1 MMPANNASTSDD
13 LPTTSAAREPADIPV
28 VQVTVLEDRAQVERK
43 ATVHLAAGVNRLTVA
58 GVSPLLQDVSLQAR
72 IERSVGSSFGASVRV
87 VRSRRIQAHDR
98 PEAIA
103 ELEAELDQLERQLRD
118 ERDSHQRATMRR
130 QRLMSMLHSA
140 ARELPE
146 DASWGRGDADTW
158 RHAFTRL
165 FERGREEDLTALDAV
180 LAHERLR
187 DDWQAVLRRRAQL
200 YGPDAEVEAHA
211 EIDLVADEAGEVTL
225 TLVYIVPSALWRPL
239 HRAEWVDGVDDEGH
253 LEWTPRA
260 CVWQRTGEDWREV
273 SLVLST
279 ARTGAGTEPPLL
291 SDDPLAVQR
300 KQEQVRVAMRDVEIQ
315 STAPGGD
322 SAPPPDLPGVDDGG
336 EARHLQV
343 PGRVAVASTGRPTF
357 FDLER
362 RDLPGRI
369 DVVAMPEMAQ
379 RAVRRVR
386 FTLEGADPLLP
397 GPVELLRHGGPFATT
412 SLDFTA
418 PGAHQELSFGPDDD
432 VRVSRT
438 TKVLSD
444 KTDPEDRWR
453 RRTVRVRVFL
463 SNVGTHA
470 RRLELVERVPVS
482 EVAVVRIEGVA
493 AQPEAQPDADGHV
506 RWSLTLPPN
515 GRLTV
520 ELRHTIATA
529 PDVQMD

>member
-1 MMPANNASTSDD
+1 M
-13 LPTTSAAREPADIPV
+13 
-28 VQVTVLEDRAQVERK
+28 TVLEDRAQVERK
-43 ATVHLAAGVNRLTVA
+43 ATVLLTAGVNRLAVS

-72 IERSVGSSFGASVRV
+72 IEHGDGRTFGASARV
-87 VRSRRIQAHDR
+87 VRSRRVQAHDR

-103 ELEAELDQLERQLRD
+103 ALEAELDQLERQLQ
-118 ERDSHQRATMRR
+118 EEQDSSPRATMRR
-130 QRLMSMLHSA
+130 RRLMSMLHSA

-146 DASWGRGDADTW
+146 DASWGRGDADSW
-158 RHAFTRL
+158 RHAFTRM
-165 FERGREEDLTALDAV
+165 FERCREEDLTALNAA
-180 LAHERLR
+180 LAHKRLR

-200 YGPDAEVEAHA
+200 HGPDAEVEAHA
-211 EIDLVADEAGEVTL
+211 EIDWVAEEAGEVTL
-225 TLVYIVPSALWRPL
+225 SLVYIVPSALWRPL
-239 HRAEWVDGVDDEGH
+239 HRAEWVDGVDDVGH
-253 LEWTPRA
+253 LEWPPRA
-260 CVWQRTGEDWREV
+260 CVWQHTGEDWRDV

-279 ARTGAGTEPPLL
+279 ARTGADTDPPLL

-322 SAPPPDLPGVDDGG
+322 EAPPPDLPGVDDGG

-343 PGRVAVASTGRPTF
+343 PGRVTIASTGRPTF

-362 RDLPGRI
+362 RELPGRI
-369 DVVAMPEMAQ
+369 DVVSMPEVAQ
-379 RAVRRVR
+379 RAVRRAR
-386 FTLEGADPLLP
+386 FTLKGAEPLLP

-418 PGAHQELSFGPDDD
+418 PGACQELSFGPDDN
-432 VRVSRT
+432 VQVSRT
-438 TKVLSD
+438 TNVLSD
-444 KTDPEDRWR
+444 KTDPDDRWR

-463 SNVGTHA
+463 SNVGTDA

-482 EVAVVRIEGVA
+482 EVAMVRIEKVTA
-493 AQPEAQPDADGHV
+493 HPEAQPDADGHV

-529 PDVQMD
+529 PNVHMD